1 MRIKFERG
9 ILGLEQLKEFEICDI
24 EGNDIFKELKSL
36 DDGDFSMIVMSPFDA
51 KIDYEIKLT
60 QETIERLKISSEED
74 VLLLS
79 TVTLNSDMK
88 KTTTNLRAPFVINEK
103 TLLAEQIVLN
113 DECYKIKYPII
124 KE

>member
-60 QETIERLKISSEED
+60 QETIERLK
-74 VLLLS
+74 
-79 TVTLNSDMK
+79 N
-88 KTTTNLRAPFVINEK
+88 
-103 TLLAEQIVLN
+103 
-113 DECYKIKYPII
+113 
-124 KE
+124 